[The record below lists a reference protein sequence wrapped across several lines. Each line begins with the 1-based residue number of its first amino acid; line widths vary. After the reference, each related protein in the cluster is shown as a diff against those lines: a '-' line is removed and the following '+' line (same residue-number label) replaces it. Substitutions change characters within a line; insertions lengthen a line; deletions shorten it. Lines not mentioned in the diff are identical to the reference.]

1 MKRRYGMS
9 TSINESMS
17 ARIVTRPVHCDEKYR
32 LLDIYRAKAAAH
44 SSAVDDLALR
54 REKISKTEYARLWG
68 LAENARAESEA
79 ASRALLQHTRE
90 HGC

>member
-1 MKRRYGMS
+1 M
-9 TSINESMS
+9 
-17 ARIVTRPVHCDEKYR
+17 HCEEKYR
-32 LLDIYRAKAAAH
+32 LLTAYKDKASDHSAA
-44 SSAVDDLALR
+44 VNDLALR
-54 REKISKTEYARLWG
+54 RGKISKTEYARLWG